1 MGLIAPINPRKG
13 GDLALK
19 ERGKRWRAQE
29 GVRAFRERRRD
40 GEEGREKKREGQSE
54 SGDTTVQSCVGTGR
68 CGKNDTEEVTS
79 GLNAEE
85 WVGYTRA
92 VYLKTTVRCHLT
104 PIMIATTKKSLK

>member
-1 MGLIAPINPRKG
+1 MQ
-13 GDLALK
+13 DL
-19 ERGKRWRAQE
+19 
-29 GVRAFRERRRD
+29 RAFQEMQTTDIKSQRRKTERRD

-92 VYLKTTVRCHLT
+92 MYLKTTVRCHLT